1 METVQVT
8 PLRRTLAS
16 SPNPNALVA
25 ISKGMRAVKL
35 YFFDETCSSYLTV
48 PAKQVV
54 LHNGSRII
62 VVKLESR
69 MRTVVT
75 S

>member
-1 METVQVT
+1 MHVT

-25 ISKGMRAVKL
+25 VSKGTRAVKL
-35 YFFDETCSSYLTV
+35 LFRRN
-48 PAKQVV
+48 PAVLISGCRLKQVV
-54 LHNGSRII
+54 LHNGSRTI
-62 VVKLESR
+62 VVKLETR
-69 MRTVVT
+69 MRRVVT